1 MNYLKIAVP
10 IIIVVIIIGVIIVNP
25 EQEIIEEEIETQ
37 WRESGPFSIEKY
49 EYYLGEKIFLTVNE
63 IPRDMSG
70 EVIFFRPTSTP
81 DVEKFEGLEEIS
93 EDKITTKTKYLAIK
107 FSGENKQNFNRYFEP
122 SLNEWKGICSRNDIV
137 GDWVIVFQGTQYE
150 NISFKILNQTASWDE
165 RAFETIVDK
174 GNC

>member
-165 RAFETIVDK
+165 RTFETIINK
-174 GNC
+174 GKC

>member
-1 MNYLKIAVP
+1 MKNLKIVIP
-10 IIIVVIIIGVIIVNP
+10 IIIVIVIVGVIIINP
-25 EQEIIEEEIETQ
+25 EQERIEEKIETQ

-81 DVEKFEGLEEIS
+81 NVKEFEELDGIS
-93 EDKITTKTKYLAIK
+93 KDLITTKTKYLEIK

-137 GDWVIVFQGTQYE
+137 GDWVIVFHGTQYE
-150 NISFKILNQTASWDE
+150 DISFKILNQTASWDE

>member
-1 MNYLKIAVP
+1 MKNLKIVIP
-10 IIIVVIIIGVIIVNP
+10 IIIVIVIVGVIIINP
-25 EQEIIEEEIETQ
+25 EQERIEEKIETQ